1 MMRIRENQ
9 MFAVTGITGQVGGV
23 VARVLL
29 AAGLDVRGVVRDPV
43 KGDNWANQGCE
54 VIVAEMNDAGALTR
68 AFDGAEAV
76 FILLPPNF
84 DPAPGFPESRA
95 VIAAL
100 SAALTASMPKRV
112 VCLSTIGAQAT
123 QPNLLHQL
131 GMMER
136 AFGLLPMPVACLRAG
151 WFMENAALD
160 LESVLAS
167 GVIPSFLY
175 PLDKPVPMVATA
187 DVGRMAASL
196 LRQNWTGQRIV
207 ELEGPRRTSPNEVAE
222 VFSRL
227 FGKEVRMEHVARDT
241 WESLFAAQGMK
252 NPLPRI
258 QMLEGFNEGWIEFEF
273 PTSTVKGSV
282 PLETVLRGL
291 VQRMCDTV

>member
-1 MMRIRENQ
+1 MQ

-29 AAGLDVRGVVRDPV
+29 AAGLDVRGVVRNPV
-43 KGDNWANQGCE
+43 KGEGWENQGCE
-54 VIVAEMNDAGALTR
+54 VAVAEMNDAVALAR
-68 AFDGAEAV
+68 AFAGAEAV

-84 DPAPGFPESRA
+84 DPTPGFPESKA
-95 VIAAL
+95 AIAAL
-100 SAALTASMPKRV
+100 SEALSVSMPKRV
-112 VCLSTIGAQAT
+112 VCLSTIGAHAT
-123 QPNLLHQL
+123 HPNLLQQS
-131 GMMER
+131 GMAER

-160 LESVLAS
+160 LEPALAS
-167 GVIPSFLY
+167 GVISSFLY

-187 DVGRMAASL
+187 DVGRVAASL
-196 LRQNWTGQRIV
+196 LCQDWTGQRII
-207 ELEGPRRTSPNEVAE
+207 ELEGPRRTTPNEVAE

-227 FGKEVRMEHVARDT
+227 LGKEVRMEPVARGA
-241 WESLFAAQGMK
+241 WERLFASQGMK

-258 QMLEGFNEGWIEFEF
+258 QMLDGFNEGWIEFEF
-273 PTSTVKGSV
+273 PANTVKGSV

-291 VQRMCDTV
+291 VRRMCDAV

>member
-1 MMRIRENQ
+1 MQ

-43 KGDNWANQGCE
+43 KGGDWANQGCE
-54 VIVAEMNDAGALTR
+54 VAIAEMNDAVALAR
-68 AFDGAEAV
+68 AFDGADAV

-84 DPAPGFPESRA
+84 DPAPGFPESKA
-95 VIAAL
+95 AIDAL
-100 SAALTASMPKRV
+100 SAALSVSMPKRV
-112 VCLSTIGAQAT
+112 VCLSTIGAHAT
-123 QPNLLHQL
+123 QPNLVRQS
-131 GMMER
+131 GMAER

-151 WFMENAALD
+151 WFMENAVLD
-160 LESVLAS
+160 LEPALVS

-187 DVGRMAASL
+187 DVGRVAASL
-196 LRQNWTGQRIV
+196 LRQNWTDDQII
-207 ELEGPRRTSPNEVAE
+207 ELEGPRRTTPNEVAE

-227 FGKEVRMEHVARDT
+227 LGKEIRMEPMARDT
-241 WESLFAAQGMK
+241 WESLFVSQGMK

>member
-1 MMRIRENQ
+1 MGSVRCCGGIPCSKLSNILIGATTVVLLFSM
-9 MFAVTGITGQVGGV
+9 AVTVITQALNNLFHRRGKH
-23 VARVLL
+23 LK
-29 AAGLDVRGVVRDPV
+29 AGL
-43 KGDNWANQGCE
+43 A
-54 VIVAEMNDAGALTR
+54 
-68 AFDGAEAV
+68 
-76 FILLPPNF
+76 
-84 DPAPGFPESRA
+84 
-95 VIAAL
+95 
-100 SAALTASMPKRV
+100 
-112 VCLSTIGAQAT
+112 
-123 QPNLLHQL
+123 NLLQQL

-151 WFMENAALD
+151 WFMENAVLD
-160 LESVLAS
+160 LEPALAS

-196 LRQNWTGQRIV
+196 LRQNWTDHRIV
-207 ELEGPRRTSPNEVAE
+207 ELEGPRRTTPNEVAE

-227 FGKEVRMEHVARDT
+227 LGKAVRMEPVARDT
-241 WESLFAAQGMK
+241 WESLFASQGMK

-291 VQRMCDTV
+291 VQRMCQTV

>member
-1 MMRIRENQ
+1 

-43 KGDNWANQGCE
+43 KGEEWVSQGCE
-54 VIVAEMNDAGALTR
+54 VAVAEMNDAVALAR
-68 AFDGAEAV
+68 AFDGADAV

-84 DPAPGFPESRA
+84 DPEPGFPESKA
-95 VIAAL
+95 AIAAL
-100 SAALTASMPKRV
+100 SDALTVSMPKRV
-112 VCLSTIGAQAT
+112 VCLSTIGAHAT
-123 QPNLLHQL
+123 QPNLLQQL

-151 WFMENAALD
+151 WFMENAASD
-160 LESVLAS
+160 LELALAS
-167 GVIPSFLY
+167 DVIPSFLY

-196 LRQNWTGQRIV
+196 LCQNWTGHRII
-207 ELEGPRRTSPNEVAE
+207 ELEGPHRTTPNEVAE

-227 FGKEVRMEHVARDT
+227 FGKDVRMEHVARDT
-241 WESLFAAQGMK
+241 WESLFMSQGMK

-273 PTSTVKGSV
+273 PTSTVKGTVS
-282 PLETVLRGL
+282 LETVVCGL
-291 VQRMCDTV
+291 VQRMFETV

>member
-1 MMRIRENQ
+1 

-43 KGDNWANQGCE
+43 KGNDWENQGCE
-54 VIVAEMNDAGALTR
+54 VAVAEMHDALALAR
-68 AFDGAEAV
+68 AFDGADAV

-84 DPAPGFPESRA
+84 DPAPGFPEMRA
-95 VIAAL
+95 TIAAL
-100 SAALTASMPKRV
+100 SDALSASMPKRV
-112 VCLSTIGAQAT
+112 VCVSAIGAHAT
-123 QPNLLHQL
+123 QPNLLQQL
-131 GMMER
+131 GTAER
-136 AFGLLPMPVACLRAG
+136 ALGLLPMPVAFLRAG

-160 LESVLAS
+160 LEPAFAS
-167 GVIPSFLY
+167 DVIPSFLY

-187 DVGRMAASL
+187 DVGRVAASL
-196 LRQNWTGQRIV
+196 LHQNWTGHQII

-227 FGKEVRMEHVARDT
+227 LGKEIRMEPVARDM
-241 WESLFAAQGMK
+241 WESLFVSQGMK

-258 QMLEGFNEGWIEFEF
+258 QMLDGFNEGWIEFEF
-273 PTSTVKGSV
+273 PTTTVKGNV

-291 VQRMCDTV
+291 VQRMCQTV

>member
-1 MMRIRENQ
+1 
-9 MFAVTGITGQVGGV
+9 MFAITGITGHVGGF

-29 AAGLDVRGVVRDPV
+29 AAGLDVRGVVRNPV
-43 KGDNWANQGCE
+43 KGEDWANQGCE
-54 VIVAEMNDAGALTR
+54 VVVAEMNDAVALAR

-76 FILLPPNF
+76 FIVLPPNL
-84 DPAPGFPESRA
+84 DPAPGFPESKA

-100 SAALTASMPKRV
+100 SEALTVSMPKRV
-112 VCLSTIGAQAT
+112 VCLSTIGAHAT
-123 QPNLLHQL
+123 QPNLLQQS
-131 GMMER
+131 GMAER

-160 LESVLAS
+160 LEPALAS
-167 GVIPSFLY
+167 GVIPCFLY

-187 DVGRMAASL
+187 DVGRVAASL
-196 LRQNWTGQRIV
+196 LRQDWTGRPII
-207 ELEGPRRTSPNEVAE
+207 ELEGPRRTTPNEIVE

-227 FGKEVRMEHVARDT
+227 LGKEVRMEPVARDT
-241 WESLFAAQGMK
+241 WEGLFVSQGMR

-258 QMLEGFNEGWIEFEF
+258 QMLDGFNEGWIEFEF
-273 PTSTVKGSV
+273 PASTVKGSV

-291 VQRMCDTV
+291 LQRMCDTV

>member
-1 MMRIRENQ
+1 

-29 AAGLDVRGVVRDPV
+29 AAGRDVRGVVRDPA
-43 KGDNWANQGCE
+43 KGEDWSNQGCE
-54 VIVAEMNDAGALTR
+54 VAIAEMNDAVALAR
-68 AFDGAEAV
+68 AFDGADAV
-76 FILLPPNF
+76 FVLLPPNF
-84 DPAPGFPESRA
+84 DPAPGFPESKS

-100 SAALTASMPKRV
+100 SEALTVSMPKRV
-112 VCLSTIGAQAT
+112 VCVSTIGAQAT
-123 QPNLLHQL
+123 QPNLLQQS

-136 AFGLLPMPVACLRAG
+136 AFGLLPMPLACLRAG

-160 LESVLAS
+160 LESALGS
-167 GVIPSFLY
+167 GVIPSFLD

-187 DVGRMAASL
+187 DVGRVAASL
-196 LRQNWTGQRIV
+196 LRQNWTGHPII
-207 ELEGPRRTSPNEVAE
+207 ELEGPRRTTPNEVAA

-227 FGKEVRMEHVARDT
+227 LGREIRMEPVARET
-241 WESLFAAQGMK
+241 WENLFVSQGMK
-252 NPLPRI
+252 HPLPRI

-273 PTSTVKGSV
+273 PKSTVKGSV

-291 VQRMCDTV
+291 VQRMCQTV

>member
-1 MMRIRENQ
+1 
-9 MFAVTGITGQVGGV
+9 MFAVTGITGQIGGV

-29 AAGLDVRGVVRDPV
+29 AAGVDVRGVVRNHV
-43 KGDNWANQGCE
+43 KGDDWKNQGCE
-54 VIVAEMNDAGALTR
+54 MAIAELNDAVALAR

-76 FILLPPNF
+76 FISLPLNF
-84 DPAPGFPESRA
+84 DPDPGFPEAKA

-100 SAALTASMPKRV
+100 SDALTVSGPKRV
-112 VCLSTIGAQAT
+112 VFLSAIGAHAT
-123 QPNLLHQL
+123 QPNLLQQF
-131 GMMER
+131 GMAER

-160 LESVLAS
+160 LEPALAS

-175 PLDKPVPMVATA
+175 SSEKPVPMVATA
-187 DVGRMAASL
+187 DVGRVAASL
-196 LRQNWTGQRIV
+196 LRQNWSDHRII
-207 ELEGPRRTSPNEVAE
+207 ELEGPRRTSPNGVAE
-222 VFSRL
+222 VLSRL
-227 FGKEVRMEHVARDT
+227 LGKDIRMEPVARDT
-241 WESLFAAQGMK
+241 WERLFVSQGMK

-273 PTSTVKGSV
+273 PTRTVKGSV

-291 VQRMCDTV
+291 LHHMCQAV

>member
-1 MMRIRENQ
+1 MRIKGMQ

-43 KGDNWANQGCE
+43 KGEHWENQGCE
-54 VIVAEMNDAGALTR
+54 VAIAEMNDAVALAR

-84 DPAPGFPESRA
+84 DPAPGFPESKA
-95 VIAAL
+95 AIAAL
-100 SAALTASMPKRV
+100 SDALTVSMPKRV
-112 VCLSTIGAQAT
+112 VCLSTIGAHVT
-123 QPNLLHQL
+123 QPNLLQQS

-160 LESVLAS
+160 LEPALAS
-167 GVIPSFLY
+167 GVISSFLY

-187 DVGRMAASL
+187 DVGRVAASL
-196 LRQNWTGQRIV
+196 LRQDWTDHQII
-207 ELEGPRRTSPNEVAE
+207 ELEGPRRTTPNEIAE

-227 FGKEVRMEHVARDT
+227 LGKEIRRVPVARDT
-241 WESLFAAQGMK
+241 WESEFASQGMQ

-291 VQRMCDTV
+291 VQRMCQTV

>member
-1 MMRIRENQ
+1 

-29 AAGLDVRGVVRDPV
+29 AAGLDVRGVVRNPV
-43 KGDNWANQGCE
+43 KGEGWANQGCE
-54 VIVAEMNDAGALTR
+54 VAIAEMNDAVALAR
-68 AFDGAEAV
+68 AFDGADAV
-76 FILLPPNF
+76 FISLPPNF
-84 DPAPGFPESRA
+84 DPAPGFPESKA
-95 VIAAL
+95 AIAAL
-100 SAALTASMPKRV
+100 SDALTASMPKRV

-123 QPNLLHQL
+123 QPNLLQQS

-151 WFMENAALD
+151 WFMENTAFD
-160 LESVLAS
+160 LEPALAS

-175 PLDKPVPMVATA
+175 PLDRPVPMVATA

-196 LRQNWTGQRIV
+196 LRQNWTEHRIIEV
-207 ELEGPRRTSPNEVAE
+207 EGPRRTTPNEVAE

-227 FGKEVRMEHVARDT
+227 LGRDVRMEPVARDT
-241 WESLFAAQGMK
+241 WERLFASQGMK

-258 QMLEGFNEGWIEFEF
+258 QMLDGFNEGWIEFER
-273 PTSTVKGSV
+273 PASTVKGSV
-282 PLETVLRGL
+282 PLETVVRG
-291 VQRMCDTV
+291 VIQRMSETV

>member
-1 MMRIRENQ
+1 

-29 AAGLDVRGVVRDPV
+29 AAGLEVRGVVRDPV
-43 KGDNWANQGCE
+43 KGEDWANQGCE
-54 VIVAEMNDAGALTR
+54 MAVAEMNDAVALAR

-84 DPAPGFPESRA
+84 DPAPGFPEARTT
-95 VIAAL
+95 IAAV
-100 SAALTASMPKRV
+100 SDALAVSMPKRV

-123 QPNLLHQL
+123 QPNLLQQS

-151 WFMENAALD
+151 WFMENTAFD
-160 LESVLAS
+160 LEPALAS

-175 PLDKPVPMVATA
+175 PLDRPVPMVATA
-187 DVGRMAASL
+187 DVGRVAASL
-196 LRQNWTGQRIV
+196 LRQNWTDHRII
-207 ELEGPRRTSPNEVAE
+207 ELEGPRRTTPNEVAE

-227 FGKEVRMEHVARDT
+227 LGRGVRMEPVARDT
-241 WESLFAAQGMK
+241 WEGLFASQGMK

-258 QMLEGFNEGWIEFEF
+258 QMLDGFNEGWIEFEC
-273 PTSTVKGSV
+273 PASTVKGSV
-282 PLETVLRGL
+282 PLETVVRGMI
-291 VQRMCDTV
+291 QRMAETV